1 MKKFCVVYF
10 GYTPPSEINKFA
22 TDVSKEIR
30 NACLL
35 NKNIIRLTKIRIH
48 VLLAGDAKAQTIIA
62 KIFEK
67 VQLKFQRYLVHIDFF
82 NKEMFNR
89 CQVE

>member
-10 GYTPPSEINKFA
+10 GYTPPSEINKFV
-22 TDVSKEIR
+22 TNVSKIR

-35 NKNIIRLTKIRIH
+35 NKNIIRLTKIRLH
-48 VLLAGDAKAQTIIA
+48 VLLAGDAKVQTIIA

-67 VQLKFQRYLVHIDFF
+67 VQLKFQQYLVHIDFF
-82 NKEMFNR
+82 NKEMFNC

>member
-1 MKKFCVVYF
+1 MKKFCIVYF

-30 NACLL
+30 NACLV
-35 NKNIIRLTKIRIH
+35 NKNIIRLTKIWIH
-48 VLLAGDAKAQTIIA
+48 VLLAGDAKEQTIIA

-82 NKEMFNR
+82 NKEMFNH

>member
-10 GYTPPSEINKFA
+10 GYTLPSKINKFA
-22 TDVSKEIR
+22 TDVLKEIR
-30 NACLL
+30 NVCLL
-35 NKNIIRLTKIRIH
+35 NKNIIRLTKIEIH
-48 VLLAGDAKAQTIIA
+48 VELAGDAKAQTIIA
-62 KIFEK
+62 KNFEK
-67 VQLKFQRYLVHIDFF
+67 VQLKFQQYLVHIDIF

>member
-1 MKKFCVVYF
+1 MYF
-10 GYTPPSEINKFA
+10 GYTLPSEINKFA

-30 NACLL
+30 KACSL
-35 NKNIIRLTKIRIH
+35 NKNIIRLTKIRVH
-48 VLLAGDAKAQTIIA
+48 VLLVGDAKAQTIIA
-62 KIFEK
+62 KIFKK
-67 VQLKFQRYLVHIDFF
+67 VQLKFQRYLIHIDFF